1 MHVQYTQITRG
12 NFVFHEKWRRKGE
25 TKFDC
30 VEGCFPEIYC
40 PTFDGYEVIA
50 RFRIFAVSQQDVW
63 WIQLVVKRIFTL
75 YLYFERAIGFIGRL
89 LDMYALDLSRLA
101 FL

>member
-1 MHVQYTQITRG
+1 M
-12 NFVFHEKWRRKGE
+12 
-25 TKFDC
+25 
-30 VEGCFPEIYC
+30 
-40 PTFDGYEVIA
+40 IA